1 MSCAYDT
8 FYSVVWGSAVLAI
21 PAIIGLFVWLMVIVS
36 DIGDESHAERIV
48 WIPVAILVLIAW
60 TVGLRRH
67 GYRVLIRAGAFPA
80 WCRGDRFPHDEVEL
94 RQAVVELK
102 QKTDRNPA
110 IVGGGWAHFLKR
122 YGAPSPRIF
131 THEFKGRLPNEPNRW
146 RAGTTIATVV
156 KHYEKQGRT
165 LETHPT
171 MDYISIGSWASHC
184 NHGNAGDANSG
195 VHQGFDTITVLDM
208 NTGSTQRVDYKTVRR
223 LFDST
228 VENRFVVLD
237 ISFKTVSEKELQK
250 RGILVSDPQSAA
262 DWLAPGAVL
271 RVCFLG
277 GARDYA
283 IGLRWEKPYND
294 NTHRDPHCCSVFGQF
309 LQADIL
315 SIFGGCH
322 EPMSQFEGKVTLS
335 NANRWIPPLFPVMII
350 GTIFTGLLNFEVFF
364 KLSEPL
370 NGNTLSRFILS
381 AVDFHKKRG
390 GRSEVRYG
398 KPSASSI
405 IHWDVSLH
413 RRHFEAA
420 FQFLADTLGVAECAI
435 HPGKHN
441 IDDTAPLKRIT
452 CYELYFGGTSV

>member
-1 MSCAYDT
+1 
-8 FYSVVWGSAVLAI
+8 
-21 PAIIGLFVWLMVIVS
+21 
-36 DIGDESHAERIV
+36 
-48 WIPVAILVLIAW
+48 
-60 TVGLRRH
+60 
-67 GYRVLIRAGAFPA
+67 
-80 WCRGDRFPHDEVEL
+80 
-94 RQAVVELK
+94 
-102 QKTDRNPA
+102 
-110 IVGGGWAHFLKR
+110 
-122 YGAPSPRIF
+122 
-131 THEFKGRLPNEPNRW
+131 
-146 RAGTTIATVV
+146 
-156 KHYEKQGRT
+156 
-165 LETHPT
+165 
-171 MDYISIGSWASHC
+171 
-184 NHGNAGDANSG
+184 
-195 VHQGFDTITVLDM
+195 M
-208 NTGSTQRVDYKTVRR
+208 NTNTTQRVDYKTVRR

-228 VENRFVVLD
+228 VENRYVVLD
-237 ISFKTVSEKELQK
+237 ISFKTVAEKELQK

-309 LQADIL
+309 LQVDIL

-364 KLSEPL
+364 KLSAPL

-390 GRSEVRYG
+390 GRSDVRYG

-405 IHWDVSLH
+405 IHWDVSLR
-413 RRHFEAA
+413 RRHFAAA

-452 CYELYFGGTSV
+452 CYELYFGEASV